1 MKTFIPF
8 TTFIL
13 ITIFY
18 LLYRK
23 CYLNKSIEHF
33 NIPSPSPT
41 PTPTPT
47 LIYSKPSYTKKKTI
61 DNQYLKL
68 EFIYLNPLYKDLT
81 IKLKDGILVKEE
93 NDWKGKLEKEL
104 CTPDN
109 INTNTPSASI
119 DSCTCLN
126 LGINNEK
133 ICGKEYSRYIYEC
146 PNKCS
151 SCNKCHTDKTHKSYI
166 ECKNIENKKKCKS
179 YKDKLIFSKEYYT
192 SNDRKFIE
200 MPFSPEESPSPS
212 PSPEVP
218 RGFKKKNNGKTYK
231 KIVIRS
237 NQAKNIFKTTLI
249 NDFITDN
256 DILLKISKQQNYN
269 KEESPSPSPEIEG
282 FSNNASIKKIVIQNL
297 YFNMK
302 TIEYDIFYEGKDE
315 IYLFIVPKKRH
326 VGKNIT
332 LTIKGYYKL
341 DKNYGFE
348 LEKIINIYE
357 YIEKAVDI
365 KEIKQIN
372 EYESSL
378 ANDYVNNY
386 LGDSEL
392 ESHHLMRNPRIINDI
407 KNKPLG
413 EFERKEILDSPETW
427 VERIDINRPWIS
439 TFTEVFSDIYA
450 EYNQNKDNYSP
461 SPSGTIDEDFDFF
474 AELQKPN
481 ANREL
486 LYKKKLQQDKIRFKK
501 QRKEEIEYDKKM
513 RDLIKRKRTE
523 RWDKLLIKKDID
535 TKNKYKIIKVL
546 NQIRE
551 FESNIVILGKDNNYN
566 DKKNIIEIL
575 KKKKIN
581 IRDNLNVNAKT
592 TILIIDDKYYDSISK
607 NIKNIQDKSGD
618 HEDLEKL
625 RTNFKKALINKL
637 EIVTYTDFLN
647 DLGKNIAIYGAN
659 NENKKFILNL
669 INKTG
674 RNISTEIN
682 KNTLFVI
689 SPGGDIN
696 TDISLTPKP
705 SPSPTM
711 TNKISQMSYKDF
723 FKADKEKYLNYITF
737 IDNNIEQINNF
748 FENKVNDEINKDTL
762 LVISNNGNIRLSE
775 KQKKKIQ
782 QMKNQDFIDNFI

>member
-33 NIPSPSPT
+33 NIPSP
-41 PTPTPT
+41 TPT
-47 LIYSKPSYTKKKTI
+47 LNYSITPSYTEKTI
-61 DNQYLKL
+61 EDQYLKL

-93 NDWKGKLEKEL
+93 NDWKSKLEKEL
-104 CTPDN
+104 CTPDD
-109 INTNTPSASI
+109 INANTPSASI
-119 DSCTCLN
+119 ESCTCLN

-200 MPFSPEESPSPS
+200 IPFSPEESPSPS
-212 PSPEVP
+212 PSPEAP
-218 RGFKKKNNGKTYK
+218 RGFKKKNNKKTYK

-256 DILLKISKQQNYN
+256 DILFKISKNENYYTG
-269 KEESPSPSPEIEG
+269 KEKVDISL
-282 FSNNASIKKIVIQNL
+282 KKIVIQNL

-302 TIEYDIFYEGKDE
+302 TIEYDIFYEGNDE

-326 VGKNIT
+326 VGKNIK

-392 ESHHLMRNPRIINDI
+392 ESPHLMRNPRIINDI

-439 TFTEVFSDIYA
+439 TFTEIFSDIYA
-450 EYNQNKDNYSP
+450 EYNQKKDIYGP
-461 SPSGTIDEDFDFF
+461 SPSGNIDEDFDFF

-535 TKNKYKIIKVL
+535 AKNKYKIIKVL

-551 FESNIVILGKDNNYN
+551 FENNIVILGENNNYN
-566 DKKNIIEIL
+566 DKNNIIQIL
-575 KKKKIN
+575 NDKNIN
-581 IRDNLNVNAKT
+581 IRDNKNVNAKT

-607 NIKNIQDKSGD
+607 NIQNIQDKSGN
-618 HEDLEKL
+618 HEDLENL

-637 EIVTYTDFLN
+637 EIITYTDFLN
-647 DLGKNIAIYGAN
+647 DLGKNIVIYEEN
-659 NENKKFILNL
+659 NENKKIILNL

-682 KNTLFVI
+682 KNTLFEI
-689 SPGGDIN
+689 SPDGN
-696 TDISLTPKP
+696 TNTKIPK
-705 SPSPTM
+705 
-711 TNKISQMSYKDF
+711 MSYKDF

-762 LVISNNGNIRLSE
+762 LVISNNGNITLSE

-782 QMKNQDFIDNFI
+782 QMKNQDFINNFIK

>member
-33 NIPSPSPT
+33 NIPSP
-41 PTPTPT
+41 TPT
-47 LIYSKPSYTKKKTI
+47 LNYSITPSYTEKTI
-61 DNQYLKL
+61 EDQYLKL

-93 NDWKGKLEKEL
+93 NDWKSKLEKEL
-104 CTPDN
+104 CTPDD
-109 INTNTPSASI
+109 INANTPSASI
-119 DSCTCLN
+119 ESCTCLN

-200 MPFSPEESPSPS
+200 IPFSPEESPSPS
-212 PSPEVP
+212 PSPEAP
-218 RGFKKKNNGKTYK
+218 RGFKKKNNRKTYK

-256 DILLKISKQQNYN
+256 DILFKISKNENYYTG
-269 KEESPSPSPEIEG
+269 KEKVDISL
-282 FSNNASIKKIVIQNL
+282 KKIVIQNL

-302 TIEYDIFYEGKDE
+302 TIEYDIFYEGNDE

-326 VGKNIT
+326 VGKNIK

-392 ESHHLMRNPRIINDI
+392 ESPHLMRNPRIINDI

-439 TFTEVFSDIYA
+439 TFTEIFSDIYA
-450 EYNQNKDNYSP
+450 EYNQKKDIYGP
-461 SPSGTIDEDFDFF
+461 SPSGNIDEDFDFF

-535 TKNKYKIIKVL
+535 AKNKYKIIKVL

-551 FESNIVILGKDNNYN
+551 FENNIVILGENNNYN
-566 DKKNIIEIL
+566 DKNNIIQIL
-575 KKKKIN
+575 NDKNIN
-581 IRDNLNVNAKT
+581 IRDNKNVNAKT

-607 NIKNIQDKSGD
+607 NIQNIQDKSGN
-618 HEDLEKL
+618 HEDLENL

-637 EIVTYTDFLN
+637 EIITYTDFLN

-682 KNTLFVI
+682 KNTLFEI
-689 SPGGDIN
+689 SPDGN
-696 TDISLTPKP
+696 TNTKIPK
-705 SPSPTM
+705 
-711 TNKISQMSYKDF
+711 MSYKDF

-762 LVISNNGNIRLSE
+762 LVISNNGNITLSE

-782 QMKNQDFIDNFI
+782 QMKNQDFINNFIK

>member
-1 MKTFIPF
+1 MKTFILF

-33 NIPSPSPT
+33 NSPTPTYTPTYT

-47 LIYSKPSYTKKKTI
+47 FIYSKPSYTKKKTI

-104 CTPDN
+104 CKPDN
-109 INTNTPSASI
+109 INANTPSASI
-119 DSCTCLN
+119 ESCTCLN

-151 SCNKCHTDKTHKSYI
+151 SCNKCHTSKTHKSYI

-200 MPFSPEESPSPS
+200 MSFSSEESPSPS
-212 PSPEVP
+212 PEAP
-218 RGFKKKNNGKTYK
+218 RGLKKKNNRKTYK

-256 DILLKISKQQNYN
+256 DILLKISKNQNYK
-269 KEESPSPSPEIEG
+269 KEESPSSSPAIEG
-282 FSNNASIKKIVIQNL
+282 FSNNTTIKKIVIQNL

-302 TIEYDIFYEGKDE
+302 TIEYDIFYEGNDE

-326 VGKNIT
+326 VGKNIK

-392 ESHHLMRNPRIINDI
+392 ESPHLMRNPRIINDI

-413 EFERKEILDSPETW
+413 DFERKEILDSPETW

-450 EYNQNKDNYSP
+450 EYNQKKDIYGP

-523 RWDKLLIKKDID
+523 RWNKLLIKKDID

-581 IRDNLNVNAKT
+581 IRDNKNVNAKT

-607 NIKNIQDKSGD
+607 NIQNIQDKSGN
-618 HEDLEKL
+618 HEDLENL

-637 EIVTYTDFLN
+637 EIITYTDFLN
-647 DLGKNIAIYGAN
+647 DLGKNIVIYEEN
-659 NENKKFILNL
+659 NENKKIILNL

-682 KNTLFVI
+682 KNTLFEI
-689 SPGGDIN
+689 SPDGN
-696 TDISLTPKP
+696 TNTKIPK
-705 SPSPTM
+705 
-711 TNKISQMSYKDF
+711 MSYKDF

-782 QMKNQDFIDNFI
+782 QMKNQDFINNFIK